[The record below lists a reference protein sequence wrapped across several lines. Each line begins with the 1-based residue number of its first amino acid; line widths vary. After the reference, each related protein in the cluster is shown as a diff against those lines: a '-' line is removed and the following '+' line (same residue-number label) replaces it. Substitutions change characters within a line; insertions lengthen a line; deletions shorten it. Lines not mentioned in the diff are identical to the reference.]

1 MTLSTSKS
9 QAESMA
15 WLYCDNEPVMMEV
28 IGPSLYS
35 RIIITTQ
42 RSTTQRNATQ
52 RMAHAA
58 QGTQRMAI
66 KQDTTHHN
74 SSQPTQSINNIAS
87 VPLLA
92 GMMHL
97 PITRSTTS
105 PVPFFCS
112 HKQHSHL
119 PLLNTSL
126 CSSLHLASLTRG
138 LPCTPLYVDLSRGSF
153 WKNECTT
160 THSPHC

>member
-1 MTLSTSKS
+1 
-9 QAESMA
+9 MA
-15 WLYCDNEPVMMEV
+15 WLYCDDEPVMLEV

-35 RIIITTQ
+35 RINITTQ
-42 RSTTQRNATQ
+42 RSTTQHNATQ
-52 RMAHAA
+52 RNAWH
-58 QGTQRMAI
+58 TQRRARNRMAI

-87 VPLLA
+87 VPLQA

-119 PLLNTSL
+119 PLLKTSL
-126 CSSLHLASLTRG
+126 CSSLDLASLTRG
-138 LPCTPLYVDLSRGSF
+138 LPCTPLYVCLSRGSF
-153 WKNECTT
+153 RKDECTT